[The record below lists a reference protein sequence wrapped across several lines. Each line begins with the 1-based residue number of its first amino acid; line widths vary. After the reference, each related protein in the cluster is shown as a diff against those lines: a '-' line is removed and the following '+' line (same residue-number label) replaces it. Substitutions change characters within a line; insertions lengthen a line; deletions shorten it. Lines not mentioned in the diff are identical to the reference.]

1 VGVDRGHV
9 DVLWEGQVVTA
20 RYAGSMRRT
29 RVVVGDRVRIRPPRH
44 DTDVARVLE
53 RMDRDTILQR
63 TGDDVDADE
72 RVLVA
77 NADQVAVVLAADRL
91 EPALGFV
98 DRVQI
103 AGAVGGL
110 ATLIVVNRCDL
121 VEDRDDLDRLL
132 DRYRALDIPV
142 VWTSAVEGTASRYC
156 RTPAGG
162 VDRLH
167 GPLGRGQDVP
177 VQRAGARRQ
186 PCGGGDRPSWRTSH
200 DRRQSRHALPDGTGW
215 LVDTPGVRSFGLGA
229 LDPIDLSRHL
239 PELADL
245 DCALDDCLH
254 DGEPGCRIDE
264 ADIHPA
270 RLASYWRLLG
280 AVRGDHPWDLEDDP
294 LDAGDGRVTDRT
306 DTLRWRTPPM
316 VGPRPCWPTTWPCL
330 ATTPT
335 WSRRP
340 PRTRWPWCGAGRT
353 ESTRPAGS
361 AGCPAWPAMRW
372 STWPWSHASWPT
384 VGATCLGPTA
394 TPTPPRCVPVQS
406 SGSGALADRLY
417 VSALIELRS
426 HERFLL
432 LAAADHPLSG
442 LYADLEASEAGH
454 HRLFVQM
461 AELAGGTE
469 DRWSWWLDVEAEV
482 AAAQEPGPRMHSG
495 PPYAAG

>member
-1 VGVDRGHV
+1 MWQDRGMPRIDLDAFEEEWDDEVGRSGRPPRRDVVLSREAREKIAAHDVARVVGVDRGHV
-9 DVLWEGQVVTA
+9 DVLWEGQVLTA

-53 RMDRDTILQR
+53 RLDRDTILQR

-110 ATLIVVNRCDL
+110 ATLIVVNRADL

-132 DRYRALDIPV
+132 DRYRAIDIQV
-142 VWTSAVEGTASRYC
+142 VWTSAVEGDGIDVLREHLQEAWTVVTGHSGVGKTSLFNVLVPGANRAVGEIGRRGGRHTTVASR
-156 RTPAGG
+156 AM
-162 VDRLH
+162 L
-167 GPLGRGQDVP
+167 
-177 VQRAGARRQ
+177 
-186 PCGGGDRPSWRTSH
+186 
-200 DRRQSRHALPDGTGW
+200 LPDGTGW

-229 LDPIDLSRHL
+229 LEPIDLSRHL

-280 AVRGDHPWDLEDDP
+280 AVRGDHPWDVDDDG
-294 LDAGDGRVTDRT
+294 DAVDGD
-306 DTLRWRTPPM
+306 P
-316 VGPRPCWPTTWPCL
+316 
-330 ATTPT
+330 
-335 WSRRP
+335 S
-340 PRTRWPWCGAGRT
+340 
-353 ESTRPAGS
+353 
-361 AGCPAWPAMRW
+361 
-372 STWPWSHASWPT
+372 
-384 VGATCLGPTA
+384 
-394 TPTPPRCVPVQS
+394 
-406 SGSGALADRLY
+406 
-417 VSALIELRS
+417 
-426 HERFLL
+426 
-432 LAAADHPLSG
+432 
-442 LYADLEASEAGH
+442 
-454 HRLFVQM
+454 
-461 AELAGGTE
+461 
-469 DRWSWWLDVEAEV
+469 
-482 AAAQEPGPRMHSG
+482 
-495 PPYAAG
+495 